1 VNVLQ
6 RVLDPDNPILADALL
21 MQGVIYDDEKK
32 ASDAR
37 VSLQQA
43 LNAYKRSYGGPHFK
57 IGIAEVY
64 LAQVESELGDTPRAL
79 RDLDDAKRNYDASY
93 GHLHANHGDLLVY
106 RAMALKRANRPAEAR
121 RDCAAGLDIIK
132 QVGDGDGLYKADAE
146 ICRAL

>member
-1 VNVLQ
+1 
-6 RVLDPDNPILADALL
+6 VLDPDNPILADALL
-21 MQGVIYDDEKK
+21 MQGVIYDGEKK
-32 ASDAR
+32 AADAR

-64 LAQVESELGDTPRAL
+64 LAQVESELGDTSRAL

-106 RAMALKRANRPAEAR
+106 RAMVLKRANRAAEAR

-132 QVGDGDGLYKADAE
+132 QVGDGDSGLYKADAE